1 MKWIRYEILLPLSY
15 NDGRPIESAKFRQTT
30 RDLLENFSAT
40 TLDLLTAVGSWK
52 YQGTLYEDLLLRLI
66 VDVPAATPA
75 DDFFRNYKET
85 LKARFEQIDN
95 CFNSLEESDHSLTLG
110 ADPAAA
116 VSRAPASRGRLAEPS
131 LSGPSGIGCST
142 VLSTPGL

>member
-85 LKARFEQIDN
+85 LKARFEQFDLWIIA
-95 CFNSLEESDHSLTLG
+95 H
-110 ADPAAA
+110 PIR
-116 VSRAPASRGRLAEPS
+116 V
-131 LSGPSGIGCST
+131 I
-142 VLSTPGL
+142 

>member
-66 VDVPAATPA
+66 VDV
-75 DDFFRNYKET
+75 R
-85 LKARFEQIDN
+85 RRRR
-95 CFNSLEESDHSLTLG
+95 LTSSSAITRKL
-110 ADPAAA
+110 
-116 VSRAPASRGRLAEPS
+116 
-131 LSGPSGIGCST
+131 
-142 VLSTPGL
+142 